1 MTPLTRVRTGRSPF
15 LRPRASSERAGHTEP
30 GRADGHLAD
39 GAHEGVAEPRLV
51 RRRELEREEAVAV
64 ALVQTRRVG
73 LRELRDEGRRRA
85 ALFEQSVEADVVAL
99 EPLDVAQR
107 VPGRLREFLGRA
119 LEGAQRGDA
128 VYVLHDRVEEIDI
141 EHVGGRA
148 RHRRARLVHDA
159 RGRRRPLCVID
170 NLRIRLR
177 RRRWRVAHERRWH
190 EAGFHDELS
199 VFLELFSISHGQSVA
214 SETSARV
221 RNFAQL

>member
-99 EPLDVAQR
+99 EPVDVCER
-107 VPGRLREFLGRA
+107 VPGWLHEVFRDELQA
-119 LEGAQRGDA
+119 LERRHA
-128 VYVLHDRVEEIDI
+128 VHVLHERVEEVVVQ
-141 EHVGGRA
+141 HFGCRT
-148 RHRRARLVHDA
+148 RHRAHGRL
-159 RGRRRPLCVID
+159 RPL
-170 NLRIRLR
+170 
-177 RRRWRVAHERRWH
+177 
-190 EAGFHDELS
+190 
-199 VFLELFSISHGQSVA
+199 
-214 SETSARV
+214 
-221 RNFAQL
+221 